1 MERLTTRRLAAAGVV
16 ALLVFTIG
24 ATTATAVED
33 VPPQEPVCPAAPAG
47 SIVVDLTASG
57 KLFSWASV
65 TLATGVRVPVTVPAG
80 TYDIRLT
87 SFDPHVNAE
96 GHVQESQLAEVYL
109 VRGFSGGSQVWQSA
123 SIGDLPDTE
132 NLLTQTVNVA
142 VSVPALD
149 AVEPFQ
155 SAYPDKSSPNS
166 IEPVCIAFILVSQ
179 PTTTTTAPT
188 TTTVPETTTTV
199 PETTTTTAPT
209 TTTTAPTTTTTA
221 PTTTTTAPTTTTTV
235 PETTTTTAPTTT
247 TTTVATGQI
256 GDKVWFDADRDG
268 RQGPDEL
275 GIEGVKV
282 ELIDDETGTVVA
294 TTTTDATGQYLFDG
308 VAPGT
313 YRVRFTAPVGFV
325 GFTDPDVGDDV
336 LDSDPLPPAEE
347 ATVAETAS
355 FVLAAGESNLGI
367 DAGLVVRVG
376 GFQVSTTTS
385 TTAPPATTTP
395 STLPFT
401 GFDGAQAG
409 LTGMAALAAGLLLLA
424 VAGARRED
432 EQA

>member
-1 MERLTTRRLAAAGVV
+1 M
-16 ALLVFTIG
+16 
-24 ATTATAVED
+24 
-33 VPPQEPVCPAAPAG
+33 
-47 SIVVDLTASG
+47 
-57 KLFSWASV
+57 
-65 TLATGVRVPVTVPAG
+65 
-80 TYDIRLT
+80 
-87 SFDPHVNAE
+87 
-96 GHVQESQLAEVYL
+96 
-109 VRGFSGGSQVWQSA
+109 
-123 SIGDLPDTE
+123 
-132 NLLTQTVNVA
+132 
-142 VSVPALD
+142 
-149 AVEPFQ
+149 
-155 SAYPDKSSPNS
+155 
-166 IEPVCIAFILVSQ
+166 
-179 PTTTTTAPT
+179 
-188 TTTVPETTTTV
+188 PE
-199 PETTTTTAPT
+199 
-209 TTTTAPTTTTTA
+209 
-221 PTTTTTAPTTTTTV
+221 TTTTTV
-235 PETTTTTAPTTT
+235 PETT

-294 TTTTDATGQYLFDG
+294 TTTTDATGKYLFDG

-401 GFDGAQAG
+401 GFDGTQAG